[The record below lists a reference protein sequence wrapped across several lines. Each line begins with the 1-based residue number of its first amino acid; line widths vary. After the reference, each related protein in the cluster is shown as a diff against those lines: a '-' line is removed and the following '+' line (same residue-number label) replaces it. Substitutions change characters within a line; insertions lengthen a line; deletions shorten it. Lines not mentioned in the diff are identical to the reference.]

1 MADKKKAQK
10 GAEDE
15 EEVVVKKSRKLKL
28 IVIGVAF
35 AGLAAGAYII
45 GSKSAA
51 PAKSD
56 TGTTTTT
63 TIALIDGC
71 IDKPEEGVPDTLID
85 LPEMS
90 INLADG
96 HYLRAAVSL
105 GLCADVVLAE
115 GEEFP
120 SAPAK
125 DLVVSGLS
133 GRDMAELSTSAGR
146 NDAKEALTEQIS
158 AAYPGVVYEVYFVEF
173 VMQ

>member
-1 MADKKKAQK
+1 MAKNKDAQK
-10 GAEDE
+10 SEDG
-15 EEVVVKKSRKLKL
+15 EVVATKSRKGRL
-28 IVIGVAF
+28 IIIGVAF
-35 AGLAAGAYII
+35 AVLAAGAYII

-51 PAKSD
+51 PATPAAAD
-56 TGTTTTT
+56 TTTT

-71 IDKPEEGVPDTLID
+71 VDKPEEGVPETLVD

-105 GLCADVVLAE
+105 GLCADYVLAPE
-115 GEEFP
+115 GEFP

-125 DLVVSGLS
+125 DLIVSGLS
-133 GRDMAELSTSAGR
+133 GLDMAVLSTAEGR
-146 NDAKEALTEQIS
+146 TAAKEALTQQIS
-158 AAYPGVVYEVYFVEF
+158 AAYPAVVYEVYFVEF

>member
-1 MADKKKAQK
+1 MADKKDAQR
-10 GAEDE
+10 AEGD
-15 EEVVVKKSRKLKL
+15 VVVAKKSGKGKL
-28 IVIGVAF
+28 IIVGIAF
-35 AGLAAGAYII
+35 AALAAGAYVV

-51 PAKSD
+51 PADSAAVD
-56 TGTTTTT
+56 TTTT

-71 IDKPEEGVPDTLID
+71 IDKPEEGVPETLVD

-105 GLCADVVLAE
+105 GLCADVVLAPE
-115 GEEFP
+115 EEFP

-133 GRDMAELSTSAGR
+133 GMDMAELSTAAGR
-146 NDAKEALTEQIS
+146 TGAKEALTKQIS